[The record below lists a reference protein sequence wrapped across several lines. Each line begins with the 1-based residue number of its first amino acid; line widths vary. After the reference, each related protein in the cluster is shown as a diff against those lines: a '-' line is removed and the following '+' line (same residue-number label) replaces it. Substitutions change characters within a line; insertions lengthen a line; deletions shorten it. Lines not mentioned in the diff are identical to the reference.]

1 MSRIRAYVPH
11 LNGHVRTITRMRIT
25 LLTANQLFKRRHKPF
40 SSSRYILLDTLGN
53 RIFLTKILEKEKI
66 Q

>member
-40 SSSRYILLDTLGN
+40 SSSQHILSGTLGN
-53 RIFLTKILEKEKI
+53 RTSLA
-66 Q
+66 